1 MRFDWYQG
9 TIEDTPQAVIE
20 QVRKLGHE
28 VRVADGAA
36 KRWRYRQGWEILHN
50 TRGTVALVMAGG
62 NGEKPH
68 AISTGEAADAF
79 SEVVRDRWP
88 DRHLVTR
95 CDAAQDFN
103 EAGAYGRLR
112 RAARKIAKANR
123 LAFPQIIDP
132 LNPKAGRTQYI
143 GSPSSDYRCRIYEK
157 GWEQIGKLQA
167 LFRKQGVTVAVDQ
180 MPSILNEATGE
191 YVRPEDWTREELQ
204 VRPKQEEARRRVAM
218 LTPEQCWGVTPWA
231 LDLAR
236 ETMALDLERVIMR
249 TRKVSKDEEALR
261 WMCQQYGGPLSRLR
275 ADLGDWACVGLEL
288 GRIITESQQREP
300 GR

>member
-9 TIEDTPQAVIE
+9 TIEDTPHAVIE

-28 VRVADGAA
+28 VRTADNAA

-68 AISTGEAADAF
+68 AIATGEAAEAF
-79 SEVVRDRWP
+79 SEVIRDHWL
-88 DRHLVTR
+88 DLHLVTR

-103 EAGAYGRLR
+103 EAGAYARIR
-112 RAARKIAKANR
+112 RVARKIARQHR
-123 LAFPQIIDP
+123 LAFPQIADP

-143 GSPSSDYRCRIYEK
+143 GSPTSDYRCRIYEK
-157 GWEQIGKLQA
+157 GWEQVGKLQA
-167 LFRKQGVTVAVDQ
+167 LFRKQGALVMPDQ
-180 MPSILNEATGE
+180 VPTILNESTGE

-204 VRPKQEEARRRVAM
+204 IRPKQEAARRLLAT
-218 LTPEQCWGVTPWA
+218 LSPEQCWGVTPWA

-236 ETMALDLERVIMR
+236 DTMALDLERIIMR

-261 WMCQQYGGPLSRLR
+261 WMCQQYGGPLSRLQ
-275 ADLGDWACVGLEL
+275 ADLGDWSCVGLEL
-288 GRIITESQQREP
+288 GRIISEQQ
-300 GR
+300 GV